1 MIEIILALLIIVF
14 VFYLIIKKYQP
25 AIVLLIAGLVLLTMA
40 LLLGKPL
47 LESADATGFAVLDIF
62 KKLELVF
69 INQLGM
75 VGITIMTLFGFAS
88 YMNYLGANDVAV
100 TLLTKP
106 LGRIKAKY
114 VLVPIVFIIGNILS
128 LFVPSASSLAVIL
141 MAILYPVLKKIGLS
155 ALTAGGVIA
164 TVATI
169 MPTPLGA
176 DNVIAAKTLGYD
188 LFDYVFLNHAIISIP
203 TLIVMAFA
211 HYFWQKYMDKRQGEK
226 AFVDIDEEK
235 VQQEEKILP
244 PKYYAIFPMLPLI
257 FIVVI
262 GIFFRDIKADVVIL
276 TLISF
281 FITIFVEMLR
291 NKAFKKPLDDSF
303 EFFKGMGQG
312 FTQVVVL
319 VVGGVMFAEG
329 MSAIGIIDM
338 LTTSVQHVESAGT
351 MLTFIFSGATFLLGL
366 VSGGGLAMFY
376 ATVDLLPNIA
386 ASANIDGI
394 LLALPMQLIA
404 NLVRSI
410 SPVAAVIMVVAS
422 IIKVSPMEIIKR
434 TSVPVIVGIIMV
446 MILSLIIL

>member
-226 AFVDIDEEK
+226 VFVDIDEEK

>member
-351 MLTFIFSGATFLLGL
+351 TLTFIFSGATFLLGL

>member
-281 FITIFVEMLR
+281 FITIFVEMIR

>member
-1 MIEIILALLIIVF
+1 
-14 VFYLIIKKYQP
+14 
-25 AIVLLIAGLVLLTMA
+25 
-40 LLLGKPL
+40 
-47 LESADATGFAVLDIF
+47 
-62 KKLELVF
+62 
-69 INQLGM
+69 
-75 VGITIMTLFGFAS
+75 
-88 YMNYLGANDVAV
+88 
-100 TLLTKP
+100 
-106 LGRIKAKY
+106 
-114 VLVPIVFIIGNILS
+114 
-128 LFVPSASSLAVIL
+128 
-141 MAILYPVLKKIGLS
+141 
-155 ALTAGGVIA
+155 
-164 TVATI
+164 
-169 MPTPLGA
+169 
-176 DNVIAAKTLGYD
+176 
-188 LFDYVFLNHAIISIP
+188 
-203 TLIVMAFA
+203 
-211 HYFWQKYMDKRQGEK
+211 
-226 AFVDIDEEK
+226 
-235 VQQEEKILP
+235 
-244 PKYYAIFPMLPLI
+244 MLPLI

>member
-1 MIEIILALLIIVF
+1 MIEIILAVIVIAL
-14 VFYLIIKKYQP
+14 VFYLIVKNYQP
-25 AIVLLIAGLVLLTMA
+25 ALVLLSAGLVLF
-40 LLLGKPL
+40 LLAFILGKPIL
-47 LESADATGFAVLDIF
+47 GSGDTTGFAFLDIF
-62 KKLELVF
+62 KQLELTF
-69 INQLGM
+69 IDQLSV

-100 TLLTKP
+100 SMITKP
-106 LGRIKAKY
+106 LGKIKAKY
-114 VLVPIVFIIGNILS
+114 VLVPVVFIIGNILS

-141 MAILYPVLKKIGLS
+141 MAILYPVLKKVGLS

-176 DNVIAAKTLGYD
+176 DNVIAAKTLGYN

-203 TLIVMAFA
+203 TLVVMAVA

-226 AFVDIDEEK
+226 AYVDIDESKVEK
-235 VQQEEKILP
+235 EEKELP
-244 PKYYAIFPMLPLI
+244 PKYYAILPMLPLL
-257 FIVVI
+257 FIVII
-262 GIFFRDIKADVVIL
+262 GIFFRDIKADVVVL
-276 TLISF
+276 TFISF
-281 FITIFVEMLR
+281 FIALIIEFIRKRKLKDVL
-291 NKAFKKPLDDSF
+291 NQSF

-319 VVGGVMFAEG
+319 VVGGVLFAKG
-329 MSAIGIIDM
+329 MQTIGVIDM
-338 LTTSVQHVESAGT
+338 LTQSVQHVQSAGT
-351 MLTFIFSGATFLLGL
+351 ILTFIFSGATFLLGL

-376 ATVDLLPNIA
+376 ATIELIPHIA
-386 ASANIDGI
+386 ASAHIDGI

-422 IIKVSPMEIIKR
+422 VMKANPIEVVKR
-434 TSVPVIVGIIMV
+434 TSVPVIIGIIMV
-446 MILSLIIL
+446 IGLSLIIL

>member
-25 AIVLLIAGLVLLTMA
+25 AIVLLIAGLILLTMA

-75 VGITIMTLFGFAS
+75 VGITIMTLFGFAT

-106 LGRIKAKY
+106 LGKIKAKY

-188 LFDYVFLNHAIISIP
+188 LFDYVFLNHAIISVP

-211 HYFWQKYMDKRQGEK
+211 HYFWQKYMDKRQGAK
-226 AFVDIDEEK
+226 AFIDIDEDK

-281 FITIFVEMLR
+281 FITIAVEMIR

-303 EFFKGMGQG
+303 EFFRGMGQG

-376 ATVDLLPNIA
+376 ATVELLPNIA
-386 ASANIDGI
+386 QSANIDGI

-434 TSVPVIVGIIMV
+434 TSVPVITGIIMV

>member
-410 SPVAAVIMVVAS
+410 
-422 IIKVSPMEIIKR
+422 
-434 TSVPVIVGIIMV
+434 
-446 MILSLIIL
+446 